1 MGRRGIKEYRAPE
14 ALLLI
19 SADREQKALVC
30 PTCSTP
36 SVERSP
42 RRSSKDEGPVGRV
55 TLHCTGC
62 GRTAVYI
69 DRNLSRNSLP
79 EAPRPSEF

>member
-19 SADREQKALVC
+19 SADRELQTLVC
-30 PTCSTP
+30 PTCNTP

-42 RRSSKDEGPVGRV
+42 KRAANGEPSGRV
-55 TLHCTGC
+55 TLQCSSC
-62 GRTAVYI
+62 GRFAVYI
-69 DRNLSRNSLP
+69 DRVLSRQSLP
-79 EAPRPSEF
+79 EAPHVPQL

>member
-19 SADREQKALVC
+19 SADRDAQPLTC

-36 SVERSP
+36 SIERTP
-42 RRSSKDEGPVGRV
+42 RRGADDGPAGRV
-55 TLHCTGC
+55 TLQCTGC

-69 DRNLSRNSLP
+69 DRALNRTSLP
-79 EAPRPSEF
+79 EAPRPAEF